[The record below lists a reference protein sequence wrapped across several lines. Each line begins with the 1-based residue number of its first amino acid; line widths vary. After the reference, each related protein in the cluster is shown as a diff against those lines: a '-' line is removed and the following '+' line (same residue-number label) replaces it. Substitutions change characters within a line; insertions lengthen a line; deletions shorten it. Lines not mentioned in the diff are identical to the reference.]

1 MKLTPPGPRQH
12 GPRDV
17 QPGEFV
23 EVSEDDAPALIAEG
37 WKLEQSELAPEIPEQ
52 DDEPTDEDEEI

>member
-12 GPRDV
+12 GARNV

-23 EVSEDDAPALIAEG
+23 EVSERDAPALIAEG
-37 WKLEQSELAPEIPEQ
+37 WLLEYAELAPEIPEQ
-52 DDEPTDEDEEI
+52 DEPTDEDEEI